1 MEKFGLD
8 ALRDRKLSA
17 LEQEIVK
24 EKASALGIAGRKL
37 DQLLAEYR
45 LNRERGDSQDQ
56 AELIAKIADNLSEFL
71 IQRELAGIP
80 HENLEWILK
89 TYDIP
94 EEILA
99 RLGLRR
105 GE

>member
-17 LEQEIVK
+17 LEQEIAK
-24 EKASALGIAGRKL
+24 GKASALGIAGKKL
-37 DQLLAEYR
+37 DQLLAQFR
-45 LNRERGDSQDQ
+45 LNTERGDSRDQ

-71 IQRELAGIP
+71 IQRELAGVP

-89 TYDIP
+89 TCDIP

>member
-8 ALRDRKLSA
+8 VLRDQKLSA
-17 LEQEIVK
+17 LDQEIAK
-24 EKASALGIAGRKL
+24 EKASALGIAGKKL
-37 DQLLAEYR
+37 EQLLTEYR
-45 LNRERGDSQDQ
+45 LKIERGGSRDQ
-56 AELIAKIADNLSEFL
+56 PELISRIAHNLSEFL

-80 HENLEWILK
+80 HENLQWILK

-105 GE
+105 GG

>member
-1 MEKFGLD
+1 MECLRE
-8 ALRDRKLSA
+8 LRDFPFGNRRSFW
-17 LEQEIVK
+17 
-24 EKASALGIAGRKL
+24 G
-37 DQLLAEYR
+37 
-45 LNRERGDSQDQ
+45 NREGLRCEN
-56 AELIAKIADNLSEFL
+56 AARELIAKIADNLSEFL